1 MRFDMLFDE
10 LTSKEVK
17 AKVNAK
23 SVAIFPIGAVEEHGP
38 HLPLST
44 DSLQPEFVAMEVAK
58 KLGNTYVLPILKY
71 GQCSSTRN
79 FPGTISLRF
88 ESLAMIAEDIICE
101 LHRTGFRNVVVL
113 SGHAGRLHMAA
124 LRLAAEHAL
133 EKCDMKIMVLS
144 DYDIAYAMK
153 EIEIPQD
160 DGHAGMIETS
170 RVMAIRPDLV
180 KGKAKSCHPQFPKY
194 RVMPDAEKYFPD
206 GVMGDPQLANAKFGR
221 KANKIIVDELA
232 EIIREMVK
240 EERRK

>member
-1 MRFDMLFDE
+1 MTDSMIFDE
-10 LTSKEVK
+10 LTSKEVGEK
-17 AKVNAK
+17 IDER

-44 DSLQPEFVAMEVAK
+44 DSLQPEYVAMEVAK
-58 KLGNTYVLPILKY
+58 KLGNAYVLPILKY

-88 ESLAMIAEDIICE
+88 ETLQTIAEDVLSE
-101 LHRTGFRNVVVL
+101 LHRTGFRNIVVL

-124 LRLAAEHAL
+124 LKLAGEHVI
-133 EKCDMKIMVLS
+133 EKHPDMKLMVLS

-153 EIEIPQD
+153 EIDIPQD

-180 KGKAKSCHPQFPKY
+180 KGSAQSFHPDFPKY
-194 RVMPDAEKYFPD
+194 RVMGDAEKYFPG
-206 GVMGDPQLANAKFGR
+206 GVMGDPQLANREFGER
-221 KANKIIVDELA
+221 ANRIIVDELA
-232 EIIREMVK
+232 DLVRKMV
-240 EERRK
+240 EE

>member
-1 MRFDMLFDE
+1 MTGSMLFDE

-17 AKVNAK
+17 ASVNAK
-23 SVAIFPIGAVEEHGP
+23 SVAIFPIGATEEHGP

-44 DSLQPEFVAMEVAK
+44 DSLQPEYVALEVAK
-58 KLGNTYVLPILKY
+58 KVGNAFVLPILKY

-88 ESLAMIAEDIICE
+88 DSLAMIAEDIICE
-101 LHRTGFRNVVVL
+101 LHRTGFRNIVVL

-133 EKCDMKIMVLS
+133 EKHDMKIMVLS

-153 EIEIPQD
+153 EIEIPQE

-180 KGKAKSCHPQFPKY
+180 KCKAKPCHPDFPKY
-194 RVMPDAEKYFPD
+194 RVMSDAEKYFPD
-206 GVMGDPQLANAKFGR
+206 GVMGDPQLATKAFGE
-221 KANKIIVDELA
+221 KANRIIIDELA
-232 EIIREMVK
+232 TLIRKMI
-240 EERRK
+240 EET

>member
-1 MRFDMLFDE
+1 MLFEE
-10 LTSKEVK
+10 LTSKEVGEK
-17 AKVNAK
+17 IDES
-23 SVAIFPIGAVEEHGP
+23 SVAIFPIGALEEHGP

-44 DSLQPEFVAMEVAK
+44 DSLQPEYVAIEVAK
-58 KLGNTYVLPILKY
+58 KLGNAYVLPILKY

-79 FPGTISLRF
+79 FPGTISLSF
-88 ESLAMIAEDIICE
+88 ETLQMIAEDVLAE

-124 LRLAAEHAL
+124 LRLAAERVL
-133 EKCDMKIMVLS
+133 EEHDMKIMVLS

-180 KGKAKSCHPQFPKY
+180 KGTAEPCHPEFPRY
-194 RVMPDAEKYFPD
+194 RVMKDSEKFFPD
-206 GVMGDPQLANAKFGR
+206 GVMGDPQLANREFGE
-221 KANKIIVDELA
+221 KANRIIVDELA
-232 EIIREMVK
+232 ELIRKMRDE
-240 EERRK
+240 

>member
-1 MRFDMLFDE
+1 MTQSMLFDE

-44 DSLQPEFVAMEVAK
+44 DSLQPEYVAMEVAK
-58 KLGNTYVLPILKY
+58 KIGNTYVLPILKY

-133 EKCDMKIMVLS
+133 EKHEMKIMVLS

-153 EIEIPQD
+153 EIEIPPE

-180 KGKAKSCHPQFPKY
+180 KGKAKPCHPDTPKY
-194 RVMPDAEKYFPD
+194 RVMSDAEKYFPE
-206 GVMGDPQLANAKFGR
+206 GVMGDPQMANRKFGE
-221 KANKIIVDELA
+221 KANRIIVDELA
-232 EIIREMVK
+232 ILIRKMLK
-240 EERRK
+240 EK

>member
-1 MRFDMLFDE
+1 MTSSMIFEE

-23 SVAIFPIGAVEEHGP
+23 SVAILPIGATEEHGP

-44 DSLQPEFVAMEVAK
+44 DSLQPEYVAIETAK
-58 KLGNTYVLPILKY
+58 KLGNAFVLPMLRY

-79 FPGTISLRF
+79 FPGTLSLRF
-88 ESLAMIAEDIICE
+88 ETLQMFAEDIICE

-124 LRLAAEHAL
+124 LRLAAEHVL
-133 EKCDMKIMVLS
+133 EEHPQLKIMVLS

-153 EIEIPQD
+153 QIEIPPD

-180 KGKAKSCHPQFPKY
+180 KGMAKPCHPEFPKY
-194 RVMPDAEKYFPD
+194 RVMQDAEKYFHD
-206 GVMGDPQLANAKFGR
+206 GVMGDPQLANKEFGD
-221 KANKIIVDELA
+221 KANRIIIDELVGLVQKMVA
-232 EIIREMVK
+232 EP
-240 EERRK
+240 

>member
-1 MRFDMLFDE
+1 MLFDE

-17 AKVNAK
+17 ASVNAK
-23 SVAIFPIGAVEEHGP
+23 SVAIFPIGATEEHGP

-44 DSLQPEFVAMEVAK
+44 DSLQPEYVALEVAK
-58 KLGNTYVLPILKY
+58 KVGNAFVLPILKY

-88 ESLAMIAEDIICE
+88 DSLAMIAEDIICE
-101 LHRTGFRNVVVL
+101 LHRTGFRNIVVL

-133 EKCDMKIMVLS
+133 EKHDMKIMVLS

-153 EIEIPQD
+153 EIEIPQE

-180 KGKAKSCHPQFPKY
+180 KCKAKPCHPDFPKY
-194 RVMPDAEKYFPD
+194 RVMSDAEKYFPD
-206 GVMGDPQLANAKFGR
+206 GVMGDPQLATKAFGE
-221 KANKIIVDELA
+221 KANRIIIDELA
-232 EIIREMVK
+232 TLIRKMI
-240 EERRK
+240 EET

>member
-1 MRFDMLFDE
+1 MIFEE

-23 SVAIFPIGAVEEHGP
+23 SVAILPIGATEEHGP

-44 DSLQPEFVAMEVAK
+44 DSLQPEYVAIETAR
-58 KLGNTYVLPILKY
+58 KLGNTFVLPMLKY

-79 FPGTISLRF
+79 FPGTLSLRF
-88 ESLAMIAEDIICE
+88 ETLQMFAEDIICE
-101 LHRTGFRNVVVL
+101 LHRTGFRNIVVL

-124 LRLAAEHAL
+124 LRLAAEHVL
-133 EKCDMKIMVLS
+133 EKHPKLKIMVLS

-153 EIEIPQD
+153 EIEIPPD

-180 KGKAKSCHPQFPKY
+180 KGKAKPCHPKFPKY
-194 RVMPDAEKYFPD
+194 RVMPDAEKFFTD
-206 GVMGDPQLANAKFGR
+206 GVMGDPQLANKGFGD
-221 KANKIIVDELA
+221 KANRIIIDELVTLVRKMAA
-232 EIIREMVK
+232 EP
-240 EERRK
+240 

>member
-1 MRFDMLFDE
+1 MKFEE

-23 SVAIFPIGAVEEHGP
+23 SVAIFPVGATEEHGP

-44 DSLQPEFVAMEVAK
+44 DSLQPEYVAMEVAK
-58 KLGNTYVLPILKY
+58 KLGNCYVLPILKY

-88 ESLAMIAEDIICE
+88 ESLQMVAEDVICE

-133 EKCDMKIMVLS
+133 EKHPDLKLMVLS

-153 EIEIPQD
+153 EIEIPPE

-180 KGKAKSCHPQFPKY
+180 KGKAKPCHPKFPKY
-194 RVMPDAEKYFPD
+194 RVMPDSEKYFPD